1 MPHLQ
6 TAEKKYCMS
15 ICTFLHERA
24 KEDANTMFSIIYCDG
39 NQGVW
44 KWPGNKAN
52 VFPVVNS
59 IIFMDKECAR
69 PCWLSSFTLMVLFI
83 ESLSLEDSVNTKFYK
98 TALSHLCSQTMPWE
112 VVHQLLNSAP
122 WQYLGSQVCYHK
134 QIFWWNNISLLP
146 HPPYSS
152 DLAPSNFFLFPH
164 VKKTMKCQ
172 RFYAV
177 KEIQTN
183 MTRQKRAITGAY
195 QRCFCD
201 WHEHC
206 VISVY
211 NHLL

>member
-1 MPHLQ
+1 
-6 TAEKKYCMS
+6 
-15 ICTFLHERA
+15 
-24 KEDANTMFSIIYCDG
+24 MFSIIYCDG

-122 WQYLGSQVCYHK
+122 WQYLASQVCYHK
-134 QIFWWNNISLLP
+134 QIFWRNNISLLP
-146 HPPYSS
+146 HHPYSS
-152 DLAPSNFFLFPH
+152 DLAPSVSSCSHMLRKQWNVRDSMQSKRFKPTWQANMGYYRCLSEMLLRL
-164 VKKTMKCQ
+164 TWTLCNKCVQ
-172 RFYAV
+172 SPTLREL
-177 KEIQTN
+177 KPT
-183 MTRQKRAITGAY
+183 
-195 QRCFCD
+195 C
-201 WHEHC
+201 W
-206 VISVY
+206 
-211 NHLL
+211 